1 MSEQGLIVSLAAA
14 RTVVI
19 IAALIGAAWYLNEK
33 VARIEA
39 LSYTPKQEMAAPKPE
54 SAASGAPAQLP
65 AKAPQNGVSLAPPP
79 E

>member
-1 MSEQGLIVSLAAA
+1 MSERRLIVSLAAA

-19 IAALIGAAWYLNEK
+19 IAAIVGATWYLNEK
-33 VARIEA
+33 MARIEA
-39 LSYTPKQEMAAPKPE
+39 AFDAPKPE